1 MSITTSARNLLALL
15 LAAGTCQAS
24 ISAALLLTS
33 SAAIGS
39 FAPPASAQVAA
50 GVIVT
55 GIIGAAAS
63 VGNFIHGITG
73 DDNAKREAFTQ
84 QYISNINQQYPNYN
98 AVISHNGGTVEGN
111 NVVHQHVELGMAV
124 GTCGYEV
131 YLSPKGQHFK
141 FVRNG
146 DGGFINWAYGGDF
159 NRDGSTITAN

>member
-1 MSITTSARNLLALL
+1 MQFSSLRKPVATILMISMSSL
-15 LAAGTCQAS
+15 
-24 ISAALLLTS
+24 
-33 SAAIGS
+33 AIGN
-39 FAPPASAQVAA
+39 FAPSASAQVQALPYMA
-50 GVIVT
+50 IQAV
-55 GIIGAAAS
+55 S
-63 VGNFIHGITG
+63 VGFSVANFIRGITG
-73 DDNAKREAFTQ
+73 DNAKREAFTQ

-98 AVISHNGGTVEGN
+98 AVISHNGGTIEGN

-124 GTCGYEV
+124 GSCGYEV